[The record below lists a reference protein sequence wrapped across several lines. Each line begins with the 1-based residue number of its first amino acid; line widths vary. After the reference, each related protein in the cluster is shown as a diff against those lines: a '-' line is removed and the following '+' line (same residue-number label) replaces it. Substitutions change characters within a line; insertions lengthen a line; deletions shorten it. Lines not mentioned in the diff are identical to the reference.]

1 MARGPDQWEVVC
13 GGTCAGGWP
22 GSWWTRIVVY
32 KDSGRAAARSC
43 TSAGRNDSQ
52 RAALALLALSVLAA
66 AMWGALRS
74 SLRPCARAAVSRSRA
89 YHGDSVARLG
99 TQPDSGSST
108 YQVGCESIQVALLA
122 LLAPSRLRPEGG
134 HSWISAFL
142 SFTAQC
148 IILGGNGVL

>member
-1 MARGPDQWEVVC
+1 MRGAGP
-13 GGTCAGGWP
+13 GAGGP
-22 GSWWTRIVVY
+22 GLLC

-134 HSWISAFL
+134 HAWISAFL

-148 IILGGNGVL
+148 IWEAMGSYEVCRRKSSR